1 MGGSSVIVTLLTLS
15 IFITLAKSS
24 ALKLTLSPTS
34 AAFAIPPRSASM
46 LTAGERSAV
55 SFGSSLGSEQEVS
68 VAQINRI
75 SANARQARRDVLGYR
90 FVLIIDIPP
99 DFFF

>member
-1 MGGSSVIVTLLTLS
+1 MVTLLTLS
-15 IFITLAKSS
+15 IFITRAKSS
-24 ALKLTLSPTS
+24 ALKLILSPTS
-34 AAFAIPPRSASM
+34 AAFAIPPLSASM
-46 LTAGERSAV
+46 LIAGERSALA
-55 SFGSSLGSEQEVS
+55 FRSSLGSEQEVS

-75 SANARQARRDVLGYR
+75 SASARQARRNVLGYR